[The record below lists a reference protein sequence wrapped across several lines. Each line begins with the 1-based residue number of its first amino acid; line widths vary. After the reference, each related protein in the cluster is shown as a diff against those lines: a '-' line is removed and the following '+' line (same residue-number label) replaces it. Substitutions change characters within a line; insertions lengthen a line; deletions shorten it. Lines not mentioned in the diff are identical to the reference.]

1 MNEKNLKWLKAIPI
15 EIGWYLAGFV
25 DGEGSFNVSLR
36 KKSEYRIEWQVVL
49 MFNVSQRDITNLVL
63 LKKHLGCGILIQR
76 KDGVHYYVV
85 GNYRAIQERVIPF
98 FEKFHFFSS
107 SKKKNFS
114 LFRQITNL
122 VGEGGHLHPEGLQKI
137 LALREKL
144 NEGRGRKR
152 KYNQSDVIINYQR
165 FPRDYTSDPD
175 HRNVN
180 VTEIG
185 KDIVRTP

>member
-1 MNEKNLKWLKAIPI
+1 MNEKNLVWLKKVP
-15 EIGWYLAGFV
+15 ERIGWYLAGFA

-36 KKSEYRIEWQVVL
+36 KKEDYRVEWQVVL

-63 LKKHLGCGILIQR
+63 LKRYLGCGRLQHR

-85 GNYRAIQERVIPF
+85 GNNRAIMERVIPF
-98 FEKFHFFSS
+98 FQRFYFFSS

-114 LFRQITNL
+114 LFCRITEL
-122 VGEGGHLHPEGLQKI
+122 IEKGAHLHPEGLQEI

-152 KYNQSDVIINYQR
+152 KYNQNDVAINYQR
-165 FPRDYTSDPD
+165 FLRDYTSDPAK
-175 HRNVN
+175 
-180 VTEIG
+180 TG
-185 KDIVRTP
+185 KI